1 MYVSQMCPGGT
12 VFDPVQSSCLVFE
25 DSSCFDR
32 KFKCSLHELGRDN
45 YHLFVYSYNPTDR
58 YCYWRNQW
66 MVYSVRHSLIIC

>member
-1 MYVSQMCPGGT
+1 MCPGGT

-58 YCYWRNQW
+58 YCY
-66 MVYSVRHSLIIC
+66 